1 MWNLPQFSRPVRGAS
16 GASPWFGLLGAGGGT
31 LLVAALVAGCGS
43 TAPASHNSSPG
54 TSGLAVRTASV
65 VVKGRSES
73 VLTDSAGRTLYYNTQ
88 DSASKVTCSGSC
100 ASIWPALTSSAGS
113 VSAPSSVG
121 GNFTFYSGP
130 NGHQVEYNGHPL
142 YTYSGDTGPDQSKGE
157 GVLGIW
163 YVATPGLSAPSG
175 SSHSPSSSPSSGGY
189 AY

>member
-1 MWNLPQFSRPVRGAS
+1 MWNLPQLSRRSRGVL
-16 GASPWFGLLGAGGGT
+16 GARPGFGLMGAAAGT
-31 LLVAALVAGCGS
+31 LMVAAFVAGCGS
-43 TAPASHNSSPG
+43 TAPASHKSSSG
-54 TSGLAVRTASV
+54 GSGLVVRTASV
-65 VVKGRSES
+65 VVNGRSEE
-73 VLTDSAGRTLYYNTQ
+73 VLTNSAGRTLYYNTQ

-113 VSAPSSVG
+113 VRAPSAVG

-130 NGHQVEYNGHPL
+130 NGRQVEYNGHPL

-163 YVATPGLSAPSG
+163 YVATPGLSA
-175 SSHSPSSSPSSGGY
+175 SSSSSPSPGSSPSSGGY